1 MVLVAWEH
9 RKLSPESV
17 TAALRSL
24 LAGDREAARA
34 AGDGVPAAAGG
45 GQGAG
50 RGPVLHGLPVLPAQ
64 GRLPA
69 AQLMPPQALAAPG
82 RLLVAPD
89 SPAQAAATW
98 VPGWFA
104 DGFAAGLLSQR
115 PSVLSGKPQGPSAWS
130 QRAAV
135 NRAARPTAAGLPS
148 CRHPS
153 SLLCATHINYF
164 SKCTDWGK
172 SLSWFLS
179 HLQRGEKT

>member
-1 MVLVAWEH
+1 MVLVAWEQT
-9 RKLSPESV
+9 KLSPESV

-115 PSVLSGKPQGPSAWS
+115 PSVLSGKPWRPLARKDRLPGRSVRLLTGRPVPPPRVY
-130 QRAAV
+130 RAADTL
-135 NRAARPTAAGLPS
+135 A
-148 CRHPS
+148 PS
-153 SLLCATHINYF
+153 SVLHT
-164 SKCTDWGK
+164 
-172 SLSWFLS
+172 
-179 HLQRGEKT
+179 